1 MRAKWRK
8 TIWAIL
14 AVQLFLLHL
23 LFMEKFLQNA
33 YRLDYIIRRV
43 VDHFGLPH
51 VLYSGWK
58 QLVVL
63 AWLVSAV
70 FVMLLH
76 YLNYVRFRR
85 SCIGQVNIV
94 SDESVKQ
101 SLREAVRETGLRGK
115 GSGDTEKSFLYGS
128 RAVREPFIIGFREPI
143 LILPEKEYNGRVL
156 HFIFLHECYHI
167 RHKDTLYKLFM
178 LLMQSL
184 LWFQPLIY
192 LLKAV
197 AYRDVEV
204 ACDEAVVE
212 GRDMAERKEY
222 GYALLECMEQE
233 RVAGQAYSAYF
244 YHGKRMMKARIS
256 AIMKEDERLDFLAYA
271 AIIVLLADVA
281 FSFYRIGDGL
291 YESCRAK
298 QAQLQAESFG
308 YDENGVPRISFYDG
322 YALPES
328 FSQAAVD
335 AMVKLEPV
343 SENAYFEE
351 WHGEDVYEEKEYEE
365 LPYTAEGPWQ
375 VRLKDADRYRDAVP
389 LLLQRYLSYYVDQDW
404 ITQWNPE
411 NDTYAYTLL
420 ETVSDRLLAGNK
432 QEAVFAVIFRYPV
445 GYGEEE
451 LAQFPQELR
460 SHARIAQE
468 KSGYY
473 AYFNWAVRICMVQDY
488 VFELEGIAETEVVL
502 EAYDIQAVQQQAW
515 PSGQEMP
522 MQAAQQ
528 SGQEMP
534 VQEPPSSGI
543 FGDVPSCDLLYGI
556 DDEETAAA
564 PAEDIAENAYRVD
577 TGGDVLKVSGADGE
591 WMEVPI
597 TLEELY
603 GRGDEMDGKLTSL
616 QEGSYQVDENK
627 IVFAYGGSSSVPF
640 SVIFYEE
647 ESRSFKKSVVTY
659 DYFGGRKIYVDFP
672 ENGQEGFLIFTGER
686 VVWQES
692 TILFHTTDG
701 GKSWQCVGAA
711 GPDVASESHSLTTG
725 AVFINNKVGFVTIR
739 DSETPDIWRTEDG
752 GQTWEKQTLPEVPEY
767 YCMAYA
773 PEEKDGILYLYIGM
787 EDYSEYGGTKAKY
800 ESTDEGRTWKYRG
813 IVIRK

>member
-8 TIWAIL
+8 AIWAIL

-23 LFMEKFLQNA
+23 LFIEKFLQNA
-33 YRLDYIIRRV
+33 YRLNYFIGKV
-43 VDHFGLPH
+43 VGHFGLPY
-51 VLYSGWK
+51 VLYNRWK
-58 QLVVL
+58 QLAVL
-63 AWLVSAV
+63 AWLASAV
-70 FVMLLH
+70 FVMLIH

-85 SCIGQVNIV
+85 SCIGQVNII

-101 SLREAVRETGLRGK
+101 SLKEAVWETGLQSKK
-115 GSGDTEKSFLYGS
+115 GEEAERSFLYGS
-128 RAVREPFIIGFREPI
+128 KAVREPFIIGFREPI
-143 LILPEKEYNGRVL
+143 LILPEKEYSGRVL

-167 RHKDTLYKLFM
+167 RHKDTLYKLF
-178 LLMQSL
+178 LLLVQSL

-197 AYRDVEV
+197 GYRDVEV

-212 GRDMAERKEY
+212 GRDMEERKEY

-233 RVAGQAYSAYF
+233 RTEGQAYSAYF

-256 AIMKEDERLDFLAYA
+256 AIMKEDKRPDSLAYA
-271 AIIVLLADVA
+271 AIVILLADVV
-281 FSFYRIGDGL
+281 FSFYHIGDGL
-291 YESCRAK
+291 YDNYRAK

-308 YDENGVPRISFYDG
+308 YDENGVPRTSFYDG
-322 YALPES
+322 YEIPES

-351 WHGEDVYEEKEYEE
+351 WQRENVYEEKEYEE
-365 LPYTAEGPWQ
+365 LPYAAKGPWQ
-375 VRLKDADRYRDAVP
+375 IRLKDADRYREAVP
-389 LLLQRYLSYYVDQDW
+389 LLLQRYLFYYVDQERME
-404 ITQWNPE
+404 QWDPE
-411 NDTYAYTLL
+411 KYAYTSL
-420 ETVSDRLLAGNK
+420 ETIFSRLLAGDK
-432 QEAVFAVIFRYPV
+432 QEAVFAVIFRYHI
-445 GYGEEE
+445 GYKEEE
-451 LAQFPQELR
+451 LSQFPQELR

-473 AYFNWAVRICMVQDY
+473 AYFNWTVHICMVQDY

-502 EAYDIQAVQQQAW
+502 EAYDIQAAQQQ
-515 PSGQEMP
+515 
-522 MQAAQQ
+522 AQQ
-528 SGQEMP
+528 SGQGIP
-534 VQEPPSSGI
+534 VQEQPSSNLL
-543 FGDVPSCDLLYGI
+543 GDIPSCDLLYGI
-556 DDEETAAA
+556 DDEERDSSQAN
-564 PAEDIAENAYRVD
+564 DIAENAYQVD
-577 TGGDVLKVSGADGE
+577 TSEDVLRVSGADGQ
-591 WMEVPI
+591 WMEVPV

-627 IVFAYGGSSSVPF
+627 IIFAYGGSNKVPF
-640 SVIFYEE
+640 SVVFYEE
-647 ESRSFKKSVVTY
+647 ESQSFKRSVVTY
-659 DYFGGRKIYVDFP
+659 DFFGGRKIYVDFP
-672 ENGQEGFLIFTGER
+672 ENRQEGFLIFTGER

-701 GKSWQCVGAA
+701 GRSWKLIGAA
-711 GPDVASESHSLTTG
+711 GPDMATESHSLTTG

-739 DSETPDIWRTEDG
+739 DSVTPDIWRTENG
-752 GQTWEKQTLPEVPEY
+752 GVTWTKQTLPEVPEH

-800 ESTDEGRTWKYRG
+800 ESTDEGRTWEYRG
-813 IVIRK
+813 IVIRQ

>member
-8 TIWAIL
+8 AIWAIL

-23 LFMEKFLQNA
+23 LFIEYFLRNA
-33 YRLDYIIRRV
+33 FQLDYFIRRV
-43 VDHFGLPH
+43 VNHFGLPY
-51 VLYSGWK
+51 VLYSRWK

-63 AWLVSAV
+63 SWFVSAV
-70 FVMLLH
+70 FVMLIH

-85 SCIGQVNIV
+85 SCIGQVNII

-101 SLREAVRETGLRGK
+101 SLKEAVWETGLQSKEGEGAER
-115 GSGDTEKSFLYGS
+115 SFLYGS
-128 RAVREPFIIGFREPI
+128 RAVREPFIIGFRKPV
-143 LILPEKEYNGRVL
+143 LILPEKEYSERVL

-178 LLMQSL
+178 LLVQSL

-197 AYRDVEV
+197 GYRDVEV

-212 GRDMAERKEY
+212 GRDMEERKEY

-233 RVAGQAYSAYF
+233 RTEGQAYSAYF

-256 AIMKEDERLDFLAYA
+256 AIMKEDKRPDSLAYA
-271 AIIVLLADVA
+271 AIVILLADVV

-291 YESCRAK
+291 YDIYRAK

-308 YDENGVPRISFYDG
+308 YDENGMPRTSFYDG
-322 YALPES
+322 YELPES

-351 WHGEDVYEEKEYEE
+351 WQRENVYEEKEYEE
-365 LPYTAEGPWQ
+365 LPYAAKGPWQ
-375 VRLKDADRYRDAVP
+375 IRLKDADRYREAVP
-389 LLLQRYLSYYVDQDW
+389 LLLQRYLFYYVDQERME
-404 ITQWNPE
+404 QWDPE
-411 NDTYAYTLL
+411 KYAYTSL
-420 ETVSDRLLAGNK
+420 ETISSRLLAGDK
-432 QEAVFAVIFRYPV
+432 QEAVFAVIFRYHI
-445 GYGEEE
+445 GYKEEE
-451 LAQFPQELR
+451 LSQFPQELR
-460 SHARIAQE
+460 NHARIAQE

-473 AYFNWAVRICMVQDY
+473 AYFNWTVHICMVQDY
-488 VFELEGIAETEVVL
+488 VFELEGIAETEVML
-502 EAYDIQAVQQQAW
+502 EAYDIQAAQQQ
-515 PSGQEMP
+515 
-522 MQAAQQ
+522 AQQ
-528 SGQEMP
+528 SGQGIP
-534 VQEPPSSGI
+534 VQEQPSSHLL
-543 FGDVPSCDLLYGI
+543 GDVPSCDLLYGI
-556 DDEETAAA
+556 DDEERDNSQAD
-564 PAEDIAENAYRVD
+564 DIAENAYQVD
-577 TGGDVLKVSGADGE
+577 TGENALKVSGADGE

-627 IVFAYGGSSSVPF
+627 IVFAYGGSNSVPF
-640 SVIFYEE
+640 SVVFYEE

-659 DYFGGRKIYVDFP
+659 DYFGGRKIYVNFP

-701 GKSWQCVGAA
+701 GKSWQCVGSA
-711 GPDVASESHSLTTG
+711 GPDMATESHSLTTG
-725 AVFINNKVGFVTIR
+725 AVFINNRVGFVTIR
-739 DSETPDIWRTEDG
+739 DSVTPDIWRTEDG
-752 GQTWEKQTLPEVPEY
+752 GVTWEKQTLPEVPER

-773 PEEKDGILYLYIGM
+773 PEEKDGILCLYIGM

-800 ESTDEGRTWKYRG
+800 ESTDEGKTWEYRE